1 MKISP
6 VHYLTI
12 TCIAGKS
19 AAFVVPQQGH
29 STPATSI
36 IRLDAT
42 GTKSRWWKPAL
53 SGGMMGWVLA
63 TKIAT
68 ASSIP
73 QDIILPIEYPQ
84 LQEAFPT
91 TIIAE
96 GAYQPESGYESL
108 NMDMPS
114 YSIKKS
120 TKFEGEGAGNEE
132 IPEKRSAAQVKA
144 KTKSL
149 ADVEKSKAKV
159 KAAKEE
165 ANIKEY
171 VEKQQSRSKEK
182 AEKERIKAKI
192 DAERLD
198 AKEKQIADRAAREKG
213 DGN

>member
-1 MKISP
+1 MKISAI
-6 VHYLTI
+6 HYLTI
-12 TCIAGKS
+12 TCISGKS
-19 AAFVVPQQGH
+19 AAFVLPQQWQ

-36 IRLDAT
+36 IRLDAK
-42 GTKSRWWKPAL
+42 GTKSRWLKPAL

-68 ASSIP
+68 ASSTP
-73 QDIILPIEYPQ
+73 QDMILPIEYPR

-96 GAYQPESGYESL
+96 GAYTPEAGYESL
-108 NMDMPS
+108 NMDMPT

-120 TKFEGEGAGNEE
+120 AVFQSEADATAE
-132 IPEKRSAAQVKA
+132 IPDEKKSTAQVKA

-149 ADVEKSKAKV
+149 ADVEKTKAKV

-165 ANIKEY
+165 ADIKAY

-182 AEKERIKAKI
+182 ADKERIKAKI

-213 DGN
+213 N